1 LDQIY
6 FALIIAVSCFVQA
19 VAGFGLPMVATPF
32 LAALFGIRTAV
43 PLMAVVI
50 LELQVIMIIRYRRS
64 LDSRSVLRIS
74 ASALLGIPVGVV
86 FLSRVP
92 ESITLTILGLILIF
106 YALYS
111 FLNLPVP
118 ALKNPNWAFL
128 FGFFSG
134 LGGGAYNMAAPP
146 MILYGDTQ
154 RWEPGLFKGNLQGC
168 FLIITIAA
176 IVSHFLN
183 GSLGEDVLLKSALA
197 IPFVLLGAFAGF
209 HLDRFINPGIFRKI
223 VLALLLALGI
233 NLALAWKG

>member
-1 LDQIY
+1 LNQIY
-6 FALIIAVSCFVQA
+6 FALIITISCFIQA

-43 PLMAVVI
+43 PLMAIII
-50 LELQVIMIIRYRRS
+50 LELQVMMILRYRRS
-64 LDSRSVLRIS
+64 LDTRSVLHIS
-74 ASALLGIPVGVV
+74 AAALLGIPVGVI
-86 FLSRVP
+86 FLARVP

-111 FLNLPVP
+111 ILNFPVP
-118 ALKNPNWAFL
+118 ALEHPNWAYL
-128 FGFFSG
+128 IGFISG

-146 MILYGDTQ
+146 MIIYGDTQ
-154 RWEPGLFKGNLQGC
+154 RWEPSLFKGNLQGC

-183 GSLGEDVLLKSALA
+183 GSLGADVLLRSALA

-209 HLDRFINPGIFRKI
+209 FLDLFINSGIFRKI
-223 VLALLLALGI
+223 VLVLLLALGI
-233 NLALAWKG
+233 NLALAWRG